1 METNYDEVRNDSSLV
16 FKEGGK
22 ANFVDK
28 LEKAFLHTYIL
39 PLTGTKEAGMTSSI
53 ILSERNSFLGS
64 LTMEYTTRVWKI
76 LLGVLRTETLR
87 CWYHTKVG
95 GTHKLHFATIGFF
108 ECAADS

>member
-1 METNYDEVRNDSSLV
+1 MDTNYDEVRNDSSLV

-28 LEKAFLHTYIL
+28 LEKALLHTYIL
-39 PLTGTKEAGMTSSI
+39 PLAGTKEAVMTYSI
-53 ILSERNSFLGS
+53 ILSGTNSFLES
-64 LTMEYTTRVWKI
+64 LTMELTTRVWKI
-76 LLGVLRTETLR
+76 LLGVLRIGTLL

-108 ECAADS
+108 APALR